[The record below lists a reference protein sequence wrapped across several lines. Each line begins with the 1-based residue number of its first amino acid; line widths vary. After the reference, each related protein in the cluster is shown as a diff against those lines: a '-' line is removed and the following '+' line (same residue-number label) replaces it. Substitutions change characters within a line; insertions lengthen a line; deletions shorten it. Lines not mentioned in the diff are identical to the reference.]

1 MALGLAYD
9 LYLLTIEYERLKL
22 SVVIVF
28 FDLKKKKVKK
38 KVKNK
43 QIPIMI
49 FRTQDVY
56 LVYNLIFHRINLDY
70 VIFLTY
76 DRTNRKYRNLH

>member
-28 FDLKKKKVKK
+28 FDLKKKKSQKK
-38 KVKNK
+38 S
-43 QIPIMI
+43 
-49 FRTQDVY
+49 
-56 LVYNLIFHRINLDY
+56 
-70 VIFLTY
+70 
-76 DRTNRKYRNLH
+76 